1 MKNIYEVLEKKYDTE
16 DYLTQNM
23 MSRAISDLGITDP
36 SLLDVI
42 YETVIHHTGDWPE
55 YEGWGS
61 SDTRY
66 TVKAVKEAVDS
77 EIKHRE
83 AA

>member
-1 MKNIYEVLEKKYDTE
+1 MKNIYKVLEKKYDTE

-83 AA
+83 VA